1 MGRVHVAVDR
11 IDDGLRCAEHRMPRN
26 TRANAVFGKRHAQ
39 TNFGQQ
45 RRDLQ
50 RAARECQ
57 KMKGVGFFFAPNKWS
72 KKEILGHLIDS
83 VVNNLHRFTEVQF
96 QANPYHLRG
105 YNQEELVK
113 ANDYQNADIK
123 EILGLFLQLNH
134 RILKILA
141 KQTPEMLAYEM
152 VITDGT
158 TVDLAFWIAD
168 YVEHAEHHLKQ
179 LRN

>member
-1 MGRVHVAVDR
+1 MTAALSKLENV
-11 IDDGLRCAEHRMPRN
+11 LTSAESYLS
-26 TRANAVFGKRHAQ
+26 TCSTAELA
-39 TNFGQQ
+39 
-45 RRDLQ
+45 RRP
-50 RAARECQ
+50 
-57 KMKGVGFFFAPNKWS
+57 APNKWS

-83 VVNNLHRFTEVQF
+83 AVNNLQRFTEVQF
-96 QANPYHLRG
+96 QPKPYHLRG